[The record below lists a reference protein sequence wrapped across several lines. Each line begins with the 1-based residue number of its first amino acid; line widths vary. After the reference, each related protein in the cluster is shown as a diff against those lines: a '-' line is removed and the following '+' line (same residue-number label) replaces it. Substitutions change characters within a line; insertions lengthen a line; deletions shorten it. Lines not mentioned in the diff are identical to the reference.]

1 MSARGETEHLNL
13 PDDAILEA
21 FRQTIMGS
29 VLNDLHTEIS
39 KAVSGRPYVERIELY
54 KNFSSFC
61 ALTMMHE
68 QR

>member
-1 MSARGETEHLNL
+1 
-13 PDDAILEA
+13 
-21 FRQTIMGS
+21 MGS

-54 KNFSSFC
+54 KKFSSFC
-61 ALTMMHE
+61 ALTMMQE